1 MAALFLLPGAMP
13 EGKKKEKAYYV
24 MTDRNSPRVWYFGP
38 RGDSLFFS
46 KEERTW
52 CMKWFR
58 DTLARHEEGT
68 SFHFNEKWFR
78 DTLAKHKEKTKTSF
92 TFDEKKHYPDMIQ
105 RKHRSFLD
113 SIGYFNEIWVTD
125 SIQEIIKR
133 HNKKSPTYF
142 LPLPEEIRDAVYYLI
157 DVGTIKNDSIMIYRT
172 KISTYAIEYD

>member
-1 MAALFLLPGAMP
+1 MKWIFMGIAVLFLLPEAMP
-13 EGKKKEKAYYV
+13 EGKRKEKAYYV
-24 MTDRNSPRVWYFGP
+24 MTDRNSPRVWYWGP
-38 RGDSLFFS
+38 KGDSLFFS
-46 KEERTW
+46 KEERIW
-52 CMKWFR
+52 NVRWFR

-68 SFHFNEKWFR
+68 R
-78 DTLAKHKEKTKTSF
+78 F

-113 SIGYFNEIWVTD
+113 SIRYFNEIWVTD

-172 KISTYAIEYD
+172 EISTYAIEYD